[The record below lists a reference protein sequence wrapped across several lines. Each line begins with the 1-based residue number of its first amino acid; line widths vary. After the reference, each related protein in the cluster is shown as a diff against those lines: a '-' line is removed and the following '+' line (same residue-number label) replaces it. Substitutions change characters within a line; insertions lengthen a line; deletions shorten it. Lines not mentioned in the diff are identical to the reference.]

1 MLATGYPA
9 TTFSTCPINSLLP
22 FSPPAQNGIAYS
34 YLLAE
39 SRGLGTRCSRDG
51 RKVGSRASKE
61 PEQRAPHRTRLQRR
75 ASALEATPTPCEATP
90 PERSFLA
97 LGRLRSQ
104 PPTGSASLWAP
115 AASAQRPLRVWGR
128 SCRFPRIS
136 PGLCSRT
143 PEQGSIARCLRP
155 ASAACVTALV
165 LRLQKLGCSLGALR
179 LGREGAEQAIWAVSL
194 RPIRALFRVPAPRS
208 RLLGSSE

>member
-1 MLATGYPA
+1 MNVGSGYPA
-9 TTFSTCPINSLLP
+9 TTFSTRPLNSLLP
-22 FSPPAQNGIAYS
+22 SSPPAQNGIAYS
-34 YLLAE
+34 YLLPK
-39 SRGLGTRCSRDG
+39 SRGLGTRRSRDG
-51 RKVGSRASKE
+51 RNAGSRARKE
-61 PEQRAPHRTRLQRR
+61 PEQRTPHHTRLQCR
-75 ASALEATPTPCEATP
+75 ASALEAPPTPCEATP

-97 LGRLRSQ
+97 LGRRRSP

-115 AASAQRPLRVWGR
+115 ASSAQRPLPVWGQ

-155 ASAACVTALV
+155 ASATCVTALV
-165 LRLQKLGCSLGALR
+165 LRLQRLGCSLGARR

-194 RPIRALFRVPAPRS
+194 RPIRAPFRVPAPRS
-208 RLLGSSE
+208 RLLRS